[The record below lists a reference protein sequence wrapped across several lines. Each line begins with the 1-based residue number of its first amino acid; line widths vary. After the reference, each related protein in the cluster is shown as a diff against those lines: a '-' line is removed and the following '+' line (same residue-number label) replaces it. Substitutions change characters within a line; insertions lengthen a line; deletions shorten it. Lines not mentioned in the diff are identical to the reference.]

1 MFSSHPKDFFLNW
14 PLYCDSILFMKNEDF
29 DSNNHAVFKL
39 VYHLVLIVKYRRRV
53 INKQM
58 KKLLIDTFREYGERH
73 GVELE
78 EANGEEDHIHFLF
91 RTPPNIDLSSFIN
104 VLKTQTSR
112 RVRKQYWDQIKKKL
126 WKEKF
131 WSQSYILLTCGGA
144 PIETIRSY
152 IEDQGKK

>member
-1 MFSSHPKDFFLNW
+1 
-14 PLYCDSILFMKNEDF
+14 MKKNDF

-39 VYHLVLIVKYRRRV
+39 MYHLVLIIKYRRRV
-53 INKQM
+53 LNKKIQG
-58 KKLLIDTFREYGERH
+58 LIIKTFREYSENH
-73 GVELE
+73 GIILE

-91 RTPPNIDLSSFIN
+91 RAPPNINLSSFIN

-112 RVRKQYWDQIKKKL
+112 RVRKNHWEEIKSKL
-126 WKEKF
+126 WKDKF

-144 PIETIRSY
+144 PIEVIRKY